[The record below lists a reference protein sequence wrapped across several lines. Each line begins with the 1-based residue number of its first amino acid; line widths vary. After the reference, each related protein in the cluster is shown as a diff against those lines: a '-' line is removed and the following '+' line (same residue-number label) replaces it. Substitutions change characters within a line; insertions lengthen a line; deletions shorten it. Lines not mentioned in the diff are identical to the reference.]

1 MQHCSKLLGELVS
14 GGRPCLDLLTSNG
27 DLMDLP
33 PQNEIDQAGK
43 AQRDVDEAAQV
54 VKDETRAADDQAGHH
69 GVQDEVARPETLQQL
84 EFERLEADG
93 CAHRQTQ
100 PKTEPARWPA
110 DGGKLGEKEMS

>member
-1 MQHCSKLLGELVS
+1 MG
-14 GGRPCLDLLTSNG
+14 
-27 DLMDLP
+27 LP
-33 PQNEIDQAGK
+33 PQNEIHQTGQTRWYIDQE
-43 AQRDVDEAAQV
+43 AQT

-84 EFERLEADG
+84 EFERLETDG